1 MQNPFPAARYTGTRG
16 PWMASS
22 VPMARPIWAAS
33 GPGYCRHCGEASGA
47 CCCGC
52 RECRR
57 EAKELLV
64 QPAASQGQTPGQT
77 SARTAG
83 ELDAMAKALL
93 ARLQPEAASAEASP
107 APAVGTATAFI
118 GGGCCVSLSVEYA
131 ASVTTQPFIVLVD
144 VTDSEGT
151 AMLWLRQEN
160 VGTPYR
166 VKEGV
171 ITTKPGATLRVIVLN
186 ATARVRWCEIFSCGC

>member
-1 MQNPFPAARYTGTRG
+1 MLRPFEAARYTGTRG
-16 PWMASS
+16 F
-22 VPMARPIWAAS
+22 VPMAGPVLAGR
-33 GPGYCRHCGEASGA
+33 GPGYCRRCGEASSA

-57 EAKELLV
+57 EAKELLA
-64 QPAASQGQTPGQT
+64 QPVAGQGQTPG
-77 SARTAG
+77 SAAG
-83 ELDAMAKALL
+83 AAGGQLDTMTKAML
-93 ARLQPEAASAEASP
+93 ARFQPGAGASADALQVQN
-107 APAVGTATAFI
+107 VGSATAFI

-131 ASVTTQPFIVLVD
+131 ASVTTQAFIVVIE

-151 AMLWLRQEN
+151 VMLWGRQEN
-160 VGTPYR
+160 AGTPYR

-171 ITTKPGATLRVIVLN
+171 ITTKPGATLNLITLN

>member
-1 MQNPFPAARYTGTRG
+1 MLRPFEAARYTGTRG
-16 PWMASS
+16 
-22 VPMARPIWAAS
+22 VGPMAWPMQAGRGA
-33 GPGYCRHCGEASGA
+33 GYCRRCGEPSSA

-64 QPAASQGQTPGQT
+64 QPVATGQGQTPG
-77 SARTAG
+77 TAG
-83 ELDAMAKALL
+83 VASGQLDATTKAML
-93 ARLQPEAASAEASP
+93 ARFQPEAAGADALQVQNAGS
-107 APAVGTATAFI
+107 GTAFI

-131 ASVTTQPFIVLVD
+131 ASVTTQAFIVVIE

-151 AMLWLRQEN
+151 VMLWARQEN
-160 VGTPYR
+160 AGTPYR

-171 ITTKPGATLRVIVLN
+171 ITTKPGATLRVITLN